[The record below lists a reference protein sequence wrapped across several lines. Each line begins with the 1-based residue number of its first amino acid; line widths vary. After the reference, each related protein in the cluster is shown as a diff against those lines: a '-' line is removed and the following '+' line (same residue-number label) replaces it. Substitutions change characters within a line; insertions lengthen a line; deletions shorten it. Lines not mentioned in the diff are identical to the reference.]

1 MGTLSNLYLLFQI
14 LGSGLSA
21 SSYYD
26 LVYQASLVDE
36 GPSHGKGG
44 MANMASDEK
53 SARFLA

>member
-1 MGTLSNLYLLFQI
+1 MFQI

-26 LVYQASLVDE
+26 LVYHASLVDE

-44 MANMASDEK
+44 WRIWQVMRNPLD
-53 SARFLA
+53 F